1 MATFVLVH
9 GAWHGSWCWKR
20 VRKALQSQGHD
31 VFTPT
36 LTGVGERSH
45 LLSPH
50 VNLDTHIDD
59 VVNLIRWEE
68 LSDVVICGHSYGGAV
83 ISGVADR
90 VPDRVGALVY
100 LDAFVL
106 ENGQSLH
113 DTLPP
118 DQKSLQIELAQQHG
132 EGWKVPPIPAGV
144 FGVNATDLE
153 WVNGQCTM
161 QSLATF
167 QQAVTLTRNRNM
179 VENVT
184 FILATGWSGSPFHQ
198 FYDGAKTRGWKTL
211 TMSCGHDVMLDRPEE
226 LTSALLGVAAAQSA
240 AL

>member
-1 MATFVLVH
+1 M
-9 GAWHGSWCWKR
+9 
-20 VRKALQSQGHD
+20 
-31 VFTPT
+31 
-36 LTGVGERSH
+36 
-45 LLSPH
+45 
-50 VNLDTHIDD
+50 
-59 VVNLIRWEE
+59 
-68 LSDVVICGHSYGGAV
+68 

-118 DQKSLQIELAQQHG
+118 DQKKLQIELAQQHG

-167 QQAVTLTRNRNM
+167 QQAITLTRNRNM

-198 FYDGAKTRGWKTL
+198 FYEGATNERLEDADDAVRTRRDAGSAGGADARASWRRGDSVQPHSDGVLADYSRKIRDNAISRPGSSGVVRTSPASRDNSWTRPNV
-211 TMSCGHDVMLDRPEE
+211 SPSRR
-226 LTSALLGVAAAQSA
+226 
-240 AL
+240 